1 MSLYVYISYN
11 SQRNNNMLAALGE
24 CWTSYTFV
32 IFSALDLTMLYP
44 DNDNSE
50 VKDLEFIC

>member
-1 MSLYVYISYN
+1 MMI
-11 SQRNNNMLAALGE
+11 AALSE
-24 CWTSYTFV
+24 SRTSYTFV
-32 IFSALDLTMLYP
+32 IFSTLDMTMLYP